1 MDVALSFHTTF
12 VNGAITHFLRANLVS
27 EAWCEA
33 WDNAAL
39 QFWELE
45 LQRVLNPDQ
54 RQQFFLPLKDAGSG
68 VQSAELRR
76 AAAFLGSWELC
87 LHDVAKTVG
96 LSTAETVRARLP
108 ALVEDIATAE
118 AALRARGVE
127 YSFDWEAGF
136 ARAQQKGQKSIM
148 KLLHKTMRQ
157 ELATQLPTDDG
168 QGATFQSSGGKGAG
182 SSLLSPLAG
191 EGAVRMNDDDLR
203 ASLRARFRCDY
214 PGFERNAQ
222 PAPSTHCKHIYT
234 SRTVRGPE
242 SSAGWRWISV
252 AIIAEDARSAGSC

>member
-12 VNGAITHFLRANLVS
+12 ANGAITHFLRANLVS
-27 EAWCEA
+27 EAWCDT
-33 WDNAAL
+33 WDRAAL

-45 LQRVLNPDQ
+45 LQRELTTDQ

-108 ALVEDIATAE
+108 TLAEDIATAE
-118 AALRARGVE
+118 AALRARGVA
-127 YSFDWEAGF
+127 YSFDWEACF
-136 ARAQQKGQKSIM
+136 ARAQAKGQKAIM
-148 KLLHKTMRQ
+148 KGVHKKLSQ
-157 ELATQLPTDDG
+157 ELATQLPTDDS

-182 SSLLSPLAG
+182 SYLLSPLAG
-191 EGAVRMNDDDLR
+191 EGPVRMSDDDPR
-203 ASLRARFRCDY
+203 ASLRCTLPLRL
-214 PGFERNAQ
+214 PGL
-222 PAPSTHCKHIYT
+222 
-234 SRTVRGPE
+234 
-242 SSAGWRWISV
+242 
-252 AIIAEDARSAGSC
+252 